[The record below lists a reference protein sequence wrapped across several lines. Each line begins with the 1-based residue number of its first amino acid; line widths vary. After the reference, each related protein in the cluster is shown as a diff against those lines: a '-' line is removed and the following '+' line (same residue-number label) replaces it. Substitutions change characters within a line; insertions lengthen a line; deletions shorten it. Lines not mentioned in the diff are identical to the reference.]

1 MKVIDKEEKIMERRM
16 TSGLAMGVWV
26 GWLVFMGLY
35 FGGCATFEPEKPKTL
50 VPTDRG
56 TVVFLDK
63 YEFVRPPAGYAL
75 LKNLSGG
82 DFELGFLT
90 IEGAEFPSQ
99 TTFIYDA
106 EPFGSSPDLERR
118 AEQYCT
124 RFLFNSGILP
134 QVQKK
139 EAVQVMGQPALAIY
153 LEGENPNRN
162 EKSKSTVYLVKHGDR
177 IISFVC
183 TQWRP
188 LKGSWDAEAFGHFD
202 KFVNSFKFLKK
213 TFYEDFEEKL
223 KELKG

>member
-1 MKVIDKEEKIMERRM
+1 MKVINKEEEIMKRRM
-16 TSGLAMGVWV
+16 TSGLTMGSLV
-26 GWLVFMGLY
+26 GLLALMGLY
-35 FGGCATFEPEKPKTL
+35 LGGCATFAPEKPKTL

-56 TVVFLDK
+56 TVIFLDK
-63 YEFVRPPAGYAL
+63 YEFIRPPAGYAL

-134 QVQKK
+134 QIQKK
-139 EAVQVMGQPALAIY
+139 ETVQVMGQPALAIY
-153 LEGENPNRN
+153 LEGENPNRG
-162 EKSKSTVYLVKHGDR
+162 EKSKSTVYLVKREDR

-213 TFYEDFEEKL
+213 GFYEEFDEKL

>member
-1 MKVIDKEEKIMERRM
+1 MKRRM
-16 TSGLAMGVWV
+16 TSGLTMGSLV
-26 GWLVFMGLY
+26 GLLALMGLY
-35 FGGCATFEPEKPKTL
+35 LGGCATLQPEKPKSL

-63 YEFVRPPAGYAL
+63 YEFIRPPAGYAL

-99 TTFIYDA
+99 TTFMYDA
-106 EPFGSSPDLERR
+106 EPYGSSQDLERR
-118 AEQYCT
+118 SEQYCT

-134 QVQKK
+134 QIQKK
-139 EAVQVMGQPALAIY
+139 EEVQVMEQPALAIH
-153 LEGENPNRN
+153 LEGENPNRD
-162 EKSKSTVYLVKHGDR
+162 EKSKSIVYLVKRGDR

-188 LKGSWDAEAFGHFD
+188 LNGAWDEAAFGHFD

-213 TFYEDFEEKL
+213 TFYEDFDEKL

>member
-1 MKVIDKEEKIMERRM
+1 MKAPNKEEEIMKRRM
-16 TSGLAMGVWV
+16 TSGLTMGSLV
-26 GWLVFMGLY
+26 GLLAVMGLY
-35 FGGCATFEPEKPKTL
+35 LGGCATLQPEKPKTL

-63 YEFVRPPAGYAL
+63 YEFIRPPANYAL

-134 QVQKK
+134 QIQKK
-139 EAVQVMGQPALAIY
+139 EEVQVMGQPALAIY

-188 LKGSWDAEAFGHFD
+188 LKGSWDAEAFNHFD

-213 TFYEDFEEKL
+213 GFYEEFDEKL